1 MLPQSGGRRVE
12 VCGAGQSGKMAGGR
26 KVGHSSRTAMIRK
39 RQGVPGI
46 YTQGSGRGMKQ
57 GRVKESGGQGTE
69 VKRQREVPMGG
80 GRGWADQPAALIQ
93 K

>member
-1 MLPQSGGRRVE
+1 
-12 VCGAGQSGKMAGGR
+12 
-26 KVGHSSRTAMIRK
+26 MIRK
-39 RQGVPGI
+39 RQGVRGI
-46 YTQGSGRGMKQ
+46 YTQGSGQGIKE

-69 VKRQREVPMGG
+69 VKRQREVLMGG